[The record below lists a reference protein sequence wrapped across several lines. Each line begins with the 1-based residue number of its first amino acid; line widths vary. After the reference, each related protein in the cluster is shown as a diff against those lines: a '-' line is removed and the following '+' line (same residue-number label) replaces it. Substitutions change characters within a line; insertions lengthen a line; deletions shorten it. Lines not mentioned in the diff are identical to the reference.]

1 MCDVIAHA
9 AYVRVCVRE
18 AFLKGQN
25 VKQNAK
31 FGKSKLSYAQRC
43 VSHQLENSQDQ
54 VTAILRRSQFNC
66 PGKRKPQVMPLI
78 AADTKWFKSP

>member
-31 FGKSKLSYAQRC
+31 FGNPSYHTHRDEF
-43 VSHQLENSQDQ
+43 HIN
-54 VTAILRRSQFNC
+54 
-66 PGKRKPQVMPLI
+66 
-78 AADTKWFKSP
+78 

>member
-9 AYVRVCVRE
+9 AYVRVMRAGSLFE
-18 AFLKGQN
+18 RTKRQ
-25 VKQNAK
+25 AK
-31 FGKSKLSYAQRC
+31 RQIRKSKLSYAQRW